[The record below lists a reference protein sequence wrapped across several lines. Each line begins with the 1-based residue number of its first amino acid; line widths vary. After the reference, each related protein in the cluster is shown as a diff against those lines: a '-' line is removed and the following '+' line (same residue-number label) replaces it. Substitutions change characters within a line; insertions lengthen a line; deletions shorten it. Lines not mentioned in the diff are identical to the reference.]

1 MEMEIAFGG
10 GKKVNALFNGFQV
23 CTDQPK
29 DEGGD
34 GSAPEPYSLFLA
46 SIGTCAGIYVLGFC
60 QSRGID
66 ASTIKMRA
74 LYSKNEKSKLMEEA
88 RIIIEVTDAFP
99 QKYHPALARVVQQC
113 TVKRSIANPPEF
125 VVEIA
130 KG

>member
-1 MEMEIAFGG
+1 MEMKIAFGE

-34 GSAPEPYSLFLA
+34 GSAPDPYSLFMA
-46 SIGTCAGIYVLGFC
+46 AIGTCAGIYVVGFC

-66 ASTIKMRA
+66 TSNIKMRA
-74 LYSKNEKSKLMEEA
+74 IYSKNEKSKLIEEA
-88 RIIIEVTDAFP
+88 RIVIDVPDDFP
-99 QKYHPALARVVQQC
+99 QKYHAALAHVVQQC
-113 TVKRSIANPPEF
+113 TVKRSIASPPEF
-125 VVEIA
+125 IVDVG

>member
-1 MEMEIAFGG
+1 MEMEIAFGD

-23 CTDQPK
+23 LTDQSEDK
-29 DEGGD
+29 GGD

-66 ASTIKMRA
+66 TTGIKMRA
-74 LYSKNEKSKLMEEA
+74 LYTKNEKSDLVEEA
-88 RIIIEVTDAFP
+88 RIVIDVPDGFP
-99 QKYHPALARVVQQC
+99 EKYYSALERVVQNC
-113 TVKRSIANPPEF
+113 KVKRNISNPPNFFIE
-125 VVEIA
+125 VG